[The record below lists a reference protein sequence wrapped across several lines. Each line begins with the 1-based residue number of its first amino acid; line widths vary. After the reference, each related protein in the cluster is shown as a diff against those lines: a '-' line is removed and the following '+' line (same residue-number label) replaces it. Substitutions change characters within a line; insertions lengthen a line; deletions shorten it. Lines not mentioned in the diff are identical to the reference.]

1 MEEEKD
7 KTVCQL
13 NCLSDQVPLPNTRQ
27 RIMQQRKAREREK
40 NQVRTVTVT
49 HSQVS

>member
-13 NCLSDQVPLPNTRQ
+13 NWLSDQVPLPNTRQ
-27 RIMQQRKAREREK
+27 RIMQKRKEKKRRK
-40 NQVRTVTVT
+40 NQVRMKTGA
-49 HSQVS
+49 HSQVP